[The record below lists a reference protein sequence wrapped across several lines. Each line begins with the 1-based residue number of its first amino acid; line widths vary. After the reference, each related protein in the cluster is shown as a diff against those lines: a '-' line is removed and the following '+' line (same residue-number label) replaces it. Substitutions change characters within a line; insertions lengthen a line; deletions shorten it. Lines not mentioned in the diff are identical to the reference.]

1 MKLMLNLRPLNL
13 LMSHDSP
20 IVQAVDINANAT
32 SYAGATGL
40 RDDHDTNFHPLV
52 SEPVFDGVNIS
63 IPRKVV

>member
-1 MKLMLNLRPLNL
+1 MLNLRPLNL

-32 SYAGATGL
+32 SYAGAAGL
-40 RDDHDTNFHPLV
+40 RDDHPTIDTNFCPLV
-52 SEPVFDGVNIS
+52 TDPIFEGVNIS